1 MEARGGQT
9 VTTLVSFTFSHQLI
23 LAWPQH
29 SPLHTPVATQGMR
42 KRYGEPGLGYGGA
55 RRLGSTAASSR
66 FNTFSGRTARS
77 ARSASSSRV
86 PGCPAPASYRERTK
100 SAPPP
105 LRRMRSKSEDS
116 SQRRRWSESPWRER
130 RTQTSFSHCPA
141 RPSSDQTYPASAL
154 ASSRRSRRHRG
165 VAETESVN
173 NYTRKAQSFM
183 EKRFLP
189 T

>member
-1 MEARGGQT
+1 
-9 VTTLVSFTFSHQLI
+9 
-23 LAWPQH
+23 
-29 SPLHTPVATQGMR
+29 MR
-42 KRYGEPGLGYGGA
+42 KRYGEPGQGYGGA
-55 RRLGSTAASSR
+55 RRLGSTAPSSR
-66 FNTFSGRTARS
+66 FNTFSGRS

-86 PGCPAPASYRERTK
+86 PGPAQASYRERTK

-130 RTQTSFSHCPA
+130 RTQTSFSHCPT

>member
-1 MEARGGQT
+1 M
-9 VTTLVSFTFSHQLI
+9 
-23 LAWPQH
+23 
-29 SPLHTPVATQGMR
+29 
-42 KRYGEPGLGYGGA
+42 
-55 RRLGSTAASSR
+55 AASSR
-66 FNTFSGRTARS
+66 FNTFSGR
-77 ARSASSSRV
+77 SASRSRAGG
-86 PGCPAPASYRERTK
+86 PGPASYRERTK

-130 RTQTSFSHCPA
+130 RTQTSFSHFPA
-141 RPSSDQTYPASAL
+141 RSSSDQTYPASAL

-165 VAETESVN
+165 PAESGN